1 MSGRGGTMGQQLLRG
16 APYFP
21 VTDLDRAMRYYEDV
35 LGFSVDYAGGE
46 PPQFAI
52 MSRDDLPIM
61 LRLISASH
69 VVRPNESQG
78 GTWDVFY
85 WVRDVEALAAE
96 LSATGAEVAYG
107 LVERPEYHM
116 KEFAVRDPDGHVLG
130 FGESLD
136 A

>member
-1 MSGRGGTMGQQLLRG
+1 MGQQLLRG

>member
-1 MSGRGGTMGQQLLRG
+1 MGQQLLRG

-78 GTWDVFY
+78 APGT
-85 WVRDVEALAAE
+85 
-96 LSATGAEVAYG
+96 SSIG
-107 LVERPEYHM
+107 LETSRRWRPN
-116 KEFAVRDPDGHVLG
+116 
-130 FGESLD
+130 
-136 A
+136 